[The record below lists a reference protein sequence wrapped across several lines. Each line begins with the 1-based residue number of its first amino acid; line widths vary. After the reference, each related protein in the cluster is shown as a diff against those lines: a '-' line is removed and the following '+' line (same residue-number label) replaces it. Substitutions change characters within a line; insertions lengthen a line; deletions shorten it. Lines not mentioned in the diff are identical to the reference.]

1 MKATQGDTGHAEIDM
16 ITKVYAHILDEDRK
30 INAQK
35 FESAFYS
42 NPDLRNVKPPQEQ
55 DKAQPTIDISAL
67 VAELTKSPELLA
79 TLSQLVAAQSGTR

>member
-1 MKATQGDTGHAEIDM
+1 M

-42 NPDLRNVKPPQEQ
+42 NSDLRNVKPPQEQ
-55 DKAQPTIDISAL
+55 PSAAPALYINSL
-67 VAELTKSPELLA
+67 VSELTKSPELLA
-79 TLSQLVAAQSGTR
+79 ALSQLVAAQSAVK

>member
-1 MKATQGDTGHAEIDM
+1 M

-30 INAQK
+30 ISAQK

-55 DKAQPTIDISAL
+55 PTATPVLDVDTL
-67 VAELTKSPELLA
+67 VATLTNSPELLA
-79 TLSQLVAAQSGTR
+79 VLSQLVAAQSAAK

>member
-1 MKATQGDTGHAEIDM
+1 
-16 ITKVYAHILDEDRK
+16 ILDEDRK

-55 DKAQPTIDISAL
+55 PVAAPALDINTL
-67 VAELTKSPELLA
+67 VVELTKSPELLA
-79 TLSQLVAAQSGTR
+79 ALSQLVAAQSAAK